1 VEAIWS
7 GEFDLKDNPTPFLIE
22 MLKWFS
28 HKFGA
33 WPMLMNLISILCS
46 FRYSHNM
53 ANEIIFGSSAGI
65 WDSREIEKVMIGS
78 GTYKDPSPILIYV
91 TLGIETCIV
100 VLIETIFEAFEECKL
115 FIPTPVAI
123 YVESIVGMDLY
134 FGL

>member
-1 VEAIWS
+1 
-7 GEFDLKDNPTPFLIE
+7 
-22 MLKWFS
+22 
-28 HKFGA
+28 
-33 WPMLMNLISILCS
+33 
-46 FRYSHNM
+46 M